1 MDNTNEVMI
10 KIKPDTSELD
20 DAINKA
26 KQLNDLLNEAMKL
39 AGSIANTNLNI
50 RISSEFDGNATEL
63 ACITT
68 ELFTKKQIEKKLP
81 EQGNTFPI
89 TIGGE
94 KLEDIIQGNLAGM
107 P

>member
-1 MDNTNEVMI
+1 MKKIINEKALTKVGAFLLEKNMDNTNEVTI

-68 ELFTKKQIEKKLP
+68 E
-81 EQGNTFPI
+81 
-89 TIGGE
+89 
-94 KLEDIIQGNLAGM
+94 
-107 P
+107 

>member
-1 MDNTNEVMI
+1 MIYKALTKVGSFLLEKNMDNTNEVTI

-68 ELFTKKQIEKKLP
+68 E
-81 EQGNTFPI
+81 
-89 TIGGE
+89 
-94 KLEDIIQGNLAGM
+94 
-107 P
+107 

>member
-1 MDNTNEVMI
+1 MIYKALTEVGAFLLEKNMDNTNEVTI

-39 AGSIANTNLNI
+39 ADSIANANLNI

-68 ELFTKKQIEKKLP
+68 E
-81 EQGNTFPI
+81 
-89 TIGGE
+89 
-94 KLEDIIQGNLAGM
+94 
-107 P
+107 

>member
-1 MDNTNEVMI
+1 MKKIINDKALTEVGAFLLEKNMDNTNEVTI

-68 ELFTKKQIEKKLP
+68 E
-81 EQGNTFPI
+81 
-89 TIGGE
+89 
-94 KLEDIIQGNLAGM
+94 
-107 P
+107 

>member
-1 MDNTNEVMI
+1 MAGAFLLEKNMDNTNEVTI

-26 KQLNDLLNEAMKL
+26 KQLNELLNEAMKL

-68 ELFTKKQIEKKLP
+68 E
-81 EQGNTFPI
+81 
-89 TIGGE
+89 
-94 KLEDIIQGNLAGM
+94 
-107 P
+107 

>member
-1 MDNTNEVMI
+1 MIYKALTEVGAFLLEKNMDDTNEVNI

-63 ACITT
+63 ACITA
-68 ELFTKKQIEKKLP
+68 E
-81 EQGNTFPI
+81 
-89 TIGGE
+89 
-94 KLEDIIQGNLAGM
+94 
-107 P
+107 

>member
-1 MDNTNEVMI
+1 MIYKALTEVGAFLLEKNMDNTNEVTI

-68 ELFTKKQIEKKLP
+68 E
-81 EQGNTFPI
+81 
-89 TIGGE
+89 
-94 KLEDIIQGNLAGM
+94 
-107 P
+107 

>member
-1 MDNTNEVMI
+1 MDNTNEVTI

-39 AGSIANTNLNI
+39 ADSIANANLNI

-68 ELFTKKQIEKKLP
+68 E
-81 EQGNTFPI
+81 
-89 TIGGE
+89 
-94 KLEDIIQGNLAGM
+94 
-107 P
+107 

>member
-1 MDNTNEVMI
+1 MLFLLEKNMDNTNEVTI

-50 RISSEFDGNATEL
+50 RISSEFDDNATEL

-68 ELFTKKQIEKKLP
+68 E
-81 EQGNTFPI
+81 
-89 TIGGE
+89 
-94 KLEDIIQGNLAGM
+94 
-107 P
+107 